1 MPGAGFPDA
10 EEFLDGLTVQPTVS
24 MPRRML
30 RISEVPETTQVGQA
44 QRIPLITQRKGAT
57 RNYMILWRLGR
68 GLNMN
73 DKGHYHSYRMG
84 AQRSGDLP
92 ASRNSAAAIS
102 VERIG
107 EGRGSWRSLRGMAV
121 ATRNVRDFGHMGVDV
136 IDDPRAGA

>member
-1 MPGAGFPDA
+1 MIFRRS
-10 EEFLDGLTVQPTVS
+10 QPQLL
-24 MPRRML
+24 M
-30 RISEVPETTQVGQA
+30 
-44 QRIPLITQRKGAT
+44 K
-57 RNYMILWRLGR
+57 Y
-68 GLNMN
+68 
-73 DKGHYHSYRMG
+73 KGHYHSYRMG

-136 IDDPRAGA
+136 IDDPWAGA